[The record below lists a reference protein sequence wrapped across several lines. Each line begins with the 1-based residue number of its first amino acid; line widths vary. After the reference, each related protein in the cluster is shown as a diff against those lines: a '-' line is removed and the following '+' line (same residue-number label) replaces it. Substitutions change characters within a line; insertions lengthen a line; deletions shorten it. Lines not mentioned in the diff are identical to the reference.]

1 MVTMT
6 DWFIVSETFS
16 FWSLFLSAFLSSTLL
31 PGSSEALLVTYLSQ
45 DFDPYSLLLV
55 ATAGNTLGG
64 ISSWLLGYWLISK
77 YPDSVPEKLNPQSI
91 ERLRRWGWPV
101 LFLSWLPVIGDP
113 LCLAAGWL
121 KLNIYLSVIAIALGK
136 LIRYS
141 LIVVFLA

>member
-1 MVTMT
+1 MT
-6 DWFIVSETFS
+6 EWFVVSETFS

-45 DFDPYSLLLV
+45 DFDPRMLLLV

-64 ISSWLLGYWLISK
+64 ISSWLLGYWLIIK
-77 YPDSVPEKLNPQSI
+77 YPDAVPKKLNPQSI

-101 LFLSWLPVIGDP
+101 LLLSWMPVIGDP

-121 KLNIYLSVIAIALGK
+121 RLNIYLSIFAIALGK
-136 LIRYS
+136 FIRYS
-141 LIVVFLA
+141 LIVFFVS

>member
-1 MVTMT
+1 MMT
-6 DWFIVSETFS
+6 EWFIVSETFS

-31 PGSSEALLVTYLSQ
+31 PGSSEALLITYLSQ
-45 DFDPYSLLLV
+45 GFDPYSLLLV

-64 ISSWLLGYWLISK
+64 ISSWLLGYWLIIK
-77 YPDSVPEKLNPQSI
+77 FPDSVPEKLNQQSI

-121 KLNIYLSVIAIALGK
+121 RLNIYLSIIAIALGK